1 MKKNLTLVLA
11 VILSLLCLT
20 ACGDNKE
27 STTESS
33 TTTEQTT
40 AAATKTSSKADTSD
54 SKWKVFPEELDYG
67 EVLTVDETTDFKLD
81 ALKLKGNLHDYE
93 DGEPEFSKTL
103 KDLEHEFYLNE
114 YIQFYYDTKFD
125 VGGNPGQLRII
136 ALPHRV
142 LKSYENASY
151 DALVSEAKN
160 KGFFI
165 EITSKSTDKSDKG
178 FVGENYVNADN
189 PAGNFDI
196 LLMNGKTIC
205 YCFVIRITAE
215 LVE

>member
-1 MKKNLTLVLA
+1 MKKILTLGMA
-11 VILSLLCLT
+11 VIFALLCLT
-20 ACGDNKE
+20 ACGENKE
-27 STTESS
+27 KESS
-33 TTTEQTT
+33 SNSANSETTSATAGTT
-40 AAATKTSSKADTSD
+40 AKPATSD
-54 SKWKVFPEELDYG
+54 SIWKVFPEELDYG
-67 EVLTVDETTDFKLD
+67 EVITVDDTTGFKLD
-81 ALKLKGNLHDYE
+81 ALKLMGNLHDYE
-93 DGEPEFSKTL
+93 DGEPKFSKTL

-125 VGGNPGQLRII
+125 VDGNPGQLRII

-142 LKSYENASY
+142 LKNYENASY

-165 EITSKSTDKSDKG
+165 ELTSKSTDKADKG
-178 FVGENYVNADN
+178 FVGENYVNVDN

-196 LLMNGKTIC
+196 LLTNGKTIC
-205 YCFVIRITAE
+205 YCFVVRITAE